1 MVKHENR
8 ENPSKNAVVI
18 VVVILSRGK
27 MSTYVNNYQMVINIK
42 KKEKFD
48 EEYIG
53 GEQSGLPVRRQ
64 VTINGSRQKREDCG
78 IMQSTLDKG

>member
-42 KKEKFD
+42 EKFD

-53 GEQSGLPVRRQ
+53 GEQSGLAACRQ

>member
-42 KKEKFD
+42 KKR
-48 EEYIG
+48 
-53 GEQSGLPVRRQ
+53 SLMRN
-64 VTINGSRQKREDCG
+64 T
-78 IMQSTLDKG
+78 